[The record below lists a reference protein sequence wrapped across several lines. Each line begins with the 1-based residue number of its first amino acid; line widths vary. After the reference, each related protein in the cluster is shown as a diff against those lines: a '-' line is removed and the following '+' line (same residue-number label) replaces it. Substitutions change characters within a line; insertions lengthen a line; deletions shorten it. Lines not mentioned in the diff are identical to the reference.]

1 MAAFCLEI
9 IRADQRG
16 NARGKLKTMAA
27 RKGDEPAPE
36 RFGRG
41 KVQENGGVTL
51 GGVGPVAMQRKRRE
65 RLLITTKLRAR
76 GEGQC
81 GKTGPG
87 RIGAFVF
94 FGKGDERKPIRCS
107 KGSE

>member
-41 KVQENGGVTL
+41 KVQENGAVTL
-51 GGVGPVAMQRKRRE
+51 GGVGPAAMQRRRRK
-65 RLLITTKLRAR
+65 RLLIITKMQAR
-76 GEGQC
+76 GRGQC
-81 GKTGPG
+81 GRTWTG
-87 RIGAFVF
+87 RIGVLGII
-94 FGKGDERKPIRCS
+94 GKSDASKPMRCS